1 MKKAKL
7 VSEITRYLG
16 ELEEVLPEEEQFF
29 KDKLCQYGISML
41 MLNIING
48 CIDLGTEVINTK
60 QLGYPEKYKDIF
72 NILET
77 KKIIGP
83 ALAKRLRNLV
93 SLRNLLAHE
102 YGEIDLGLLYESAKE
117 LRFVEE
123 YVNILVKHL

>member
-1 MKKAKL
+1 MRKAKL
-7 VSEITRYLG
+7 VSEIFRYLE
-16 ELEEVLPEEEQFF
+16 ELEEVLPDEDQFF
-29 KDKLCQYGISML
+29 KDKLCQYGLSML

-60 QLGYPEKYKDIF
+60 QLGYPEKYKDVF

-77 KKIIGP
+77 KKMISS
-83 ALAKRLRNLV
+83 ALAKRMRNLV

-117 LRFVEE
+117 LSFVEE
-123 YVNILVKHL
+123 YVNLLMKQL